1 VKHLAAPPVPAVCV
15 IPLHALRSVKERGKL
30 TDGGKAM
37 THFDEMF
44 DFVVVG
50 SGGGSMCAGLVMRS
64 TGKSVL
70 ILEKTGLVGGTTAR
84 SGGVMWVPNNPFMT
98 RDGIED
104 SYEKAAAYLDAVL
117 PDPKDAPGA
126 TRARRAAY
134 LTEAPRML
142 EFLGSR
148 GIKLTRVKEWPDY
161 YDDLPGGSVPG
172 RTVVAELFDAN
183 ELGAWTE
190 KLRPSFVHLPIPAS
204 LEEMLELP
212 AMKRSWAVKMLLV
225 KLVLRGVVAKITG
238 KRWVA
243 GGAALQGRMLQA
255 ALREGI
261 EIRTDSPVTE
271 ILFEEGRAAG
281 VATVKDGR
289 PWRVGAHLGV
299 LVNAGGFSHNQ
310 RMRDR
315 YQPGTSVK
323 WTMAAPG
330 DTGEMIEE
338 MMRHGAAV
346 AQMQERVGNQFTPQ
360 PGWEES
366 EFRQAAQ
373 SVTAAPHCILVDQ
386 SGVRYMSEGGSYMA
400 YCKGMLERNKSVP
413 AVPSWAVFDAQYLR
427 NYILAGTMPG
437 TKKPQRW
444 YDEGYLKTADT
455 LEGLA
460 GSLKIDPA
468 TLKATV
474 ERFNGFVAQNR
485 DDDFHRG
492 ERAYDRWLGD
502 WLHKPSASLGSISE
516 PPFYAV
522 PVLPGDV
529 GTYGGVVTDERARV
543 LREDGSVIE
552 GLYAT
557 GVSTASVMGTSYPGA
572 GSSVGPSFV
581 WGYVAAKSAASQ
593 AAVERSIDAQRP
605 AA

>member
-1 VKHLAAPPVPAVCV
+1 
-15 IPLHALRSVKERGKL
+15 
-30 TDGGKAM
+30 M

-64 TGKSVL
+64 ADKSVL
-70 ILEKTGLVGGTTAR
+70 ILEKTNLVGGTTAR
-84 SGGVMWVPNNPFMT
+84 SGGVMWIPNNPFMT
-98 RDGIED
+98 RDRIED

-126 TRARRAAY
+126 SRARRAAY

-148 GIKLTRVKEWPDY
+148 GIKLNRVKEWPDY

-225 KLVLRGVVAKITG
+225 KLVLRGAVAKITG

-243 GGAALQGRMLQA
+243 AGAALQGRMLQA
-255 ALREGI
+255 ALREGV
-261 EIRTDSPVTE
+261 EIRTDSPVTQIIIE
-271 ILFEEGRAAG
+271 DGRAAG

-289 PWRVGAHLGV
+289 PWRVGARLGV

-427 NYILAGTMPG
+427 TYILAGTMPG

-557 GVSTASVMGTSYPGA
+557 GFSTASVMGTSYPGA

-593 AAVERSIDAQRP
+593 AAVDRSIDAQRP